1 MQIHKLTDQLSV
13 SPQVALDDIAKLSA
27 LGFKSVICNRPDKE
41 SDDQPTMSAVESAVK
56 AAGLTWQHQPV
67 VSGNI
72 TDQDVTDFSQLMA
85 KLPQPVLA
93 FCRTGT
99 RCSTLWALSQVN
111 TMSVDDI
118 LNTAAE
124 AGYNLSGQQPRLE
137 ALAKK

>member
-13 SPQVALDDIAKLSA
+13 SPQLALEDIAKLSA

-41 SDDQPTMSAVESAVK
+41 SDDQPTMSAVESAVN

-72 TDQDVTDFSQLMA
+72 TDQDVTDFTQLMA
-85 KLPQPVLA
+85 KLPQPVFA

-99 RCSTLWALSQVN
+99 RSSTLWALSQVN
-111 TMSVDDI
+111 TMSIDDI
-118 LNTAAE
+118 LNTTAE

>member
-1 MQIHKLTDQLSV
+1 
-13 SPQVALDDIAKLSA
+13 
-27 LGFKSVICNRPDKE
+27 
-41 SDDQPTMSAVESAVK
+41 VESAVN

-72 TDQDVTDFSQLMA
+72 TDQDVTDFTQLMA
-85 KLPQPVLA
+85 KLPQPVFA

-99 RCSTLWALSQVN
+99 RSSTLWALSQVN
-111 TMSVDDI
+111 TMSIDDI
-118 LNTAAE
+118 LNTTAE

>member
-41 SDDQPTMSAVESAVK
+41 SDDQPAMSAVESAVK
-56 AAGLTWQHQPV
+56 AAGLTWQYQPV
-67 VSGNI
+67 LSGNI
-72 TDQDVTDFSQLMA
+72 TDQDVTDFTQSMS

-99 RCSTLWALSQVN
+99 RCSILWALSKVN

-137 ALAKK
+137 ALANK

>member
-1 MQIHKLTDQLSV
+1 MKINKLTDQLSV

-41 SDDQPTMSAVESAVK
+41 SDDQPKMSAVESAVK

-85 KLPQPVLA
+85 KLPQPVFA

-99 RCSTLWALSQVN
+99 RCSILWALSQVN

-137 ALAKK
+137 ALANK

>member
-13 SPQVALDDIAKLSA
+13 SPKVALDDIAQLSA
-27 LGFKSVICNRPDKE
+27 LGFKSVICNRPDK
-41 SDDQPTMSAVESAVK
+41 ESAVK

-93 FCRTGT
+93 SCRTGT
-99 RCSTLWALSQVN
+99 RGSILWALSQAN

-118 LNTAAE
+118 LNTATE
-124 AGYNLSGQQPRLE
+124 ACYNLKSQQPRLE
-137 ALAKK
+137 ALANMV